1 MATFEIQGG
10 WILFAHP
17 TERITPNKVIRVHEK
32 KCFIPSLY
40 ISSLMIG
47 RRVLARL
54 LHPDQLVPLMPAPL
68 FHHGKRGAH
77 SHACIPEDRYGN
89 LKMPSIF
96 LAKGE
101 EMVKSISIILVN
113 VIFLFGCVLD
123 RPITK
128 ESEKRVVQGES
139 SEKQDALAGKLKSL
153 EQSVSRL
160 QSEVKNL
167 ENQLKQTKYRPP
179 LTAYKLPKEVF
190 LCGERIPTENKN
202 VWENLDREFLLG
214 LSNDV
219 QVLLWMKRARRYFPH
234 IEKRLRDLS
243 LPDDLKYVTI
253 VESGLRPYAVS
264 PSGAGGIWQFIPA
277 TGDKY
282 EMRKNR
288 IVDERFD
295 FFKATEGAL
304 AYLKALYEEFGSW
317 ALSLAAYNAGENRVQ
332 KEIGLQG
339 TRDYYFLDFP
349 LETERYVYKIA
360 VAKMIL
366 SETDKYGF
374 HLDEK
379 EFYDPLQ
386 VERVQ
391 IELAQPLPIIEV
403 SRALG
408 CFYKDIKELN
418 PHFSED
424 AIPPGIQ
431 FVNLPPGTSVSF
443 WAFFSAWKTEMEGK

>member
-1 MATFEIQGG
+1 MA
-10 WILFAHP
+10 
-17 TERITPNKVIRVHEK
+17 
-32 KCFIPSLY
+32 KCISL
-40 ISSLMIG
+40 
-47 RRVLARL
+47 
-54 LHPDQLVPLMPAPL
+54 
-68 FHHGKRGAH
+68 
-77 SHACIPEDRYGN
+77 
-89 LKMPSIF
+89 IF
-96 LAKGE
+96 L
-101 EMVKSISIILVN
+101 N

-123 RPITK
+123 RPIAK
-128 ESEKRVVQGES
+128 DSEKRVVQVDS
-139 SEKQDALAGKLKSL
+139 SEKQEALAGKLKSL

-167 ENQLKQTKYRPP
+167 ENQLKQTKDLPP
-179 LTAYKLPKEVF
+179 LTPYKLPKEVF

-202 VWENLDREFLLG
+202 VWENLDREFLLT

-234 IEKRLRDLS
+234 IEKRLRDLN

-277 TGDKY
+277 TGEKY

-295 FFKATEGAL
+295 FFKATEGGL
-304 AYLKALYEEFGSW
+304 AYLKALYEEFRSW
-317 ALSLAAYNAGENRVQ
+317 ALSLAAYNVGENRVR
-332 KEIGLQG
+332 KEIDFQG
-339 TRDYYFLDFP
+339 TRDYYFLDLP

-366 SETDKYGF
+366 SETEKYGF

-379 EFYDPLQ
+379 ELYDPLQ

-391 IELAQPLPIIEV
+391 IELSQPLPIIEV
-403 SRALG
+403 SRAVG
-408 CFYKDIKELN
+408 YFYKDIKELN
-418 PHFSED
+418 PHFSEE

-431 FVNLPPGTSVSF
+431 FVNLPPGTSVPF
-443 WAFFSAWKTEMEGK
+443 WTFFSAWKTEMEGK

>member
-1 MATFEIQGG
+1 MA
-10 WILFAHP
+10 
-17 TERITPNKVIRVHEK
+17 
-32 KCFIPSLY
+32 
-40 ISSLMIG
+40 
-47 RRVLARL
+47 
-54 LHPDQLVPLMPAPL
+54 
-68 FHHGKRGAH
+68 
-77 SHACIPEDRYGN
+77 
-89 LKMPSIF
+89 
-96 LAKGE
+96 
-101 EMVKSISIILVN
+101 KSISFILVN

-128 ESEKRVVQGES
+128 DSEKRVVQVES

-153 EQSVSRL
+153 EQSVSKL
-160 QSEVKNL
+160 QSEVKHL
-167 ENQLKQTKYRPP
+167 ENQLKTTKGRPP
-179 LTAYKLPKEVF
+179 LTTYKLPREVF
-190 LCGERIPTENKN
+190 LCGERIPTENKT
-202 VWENLDREFLLG
+202 VWENLDREFLLT
-214 LSNDV
+214 LSNEV
-219 QVLLWMKRARRYFPH
+219 QVLFWMKRARRYFPY
-234 IEKRLRDLS
+234 IERRLRDLN

-264 PSGAGGIWQFIPA
+264 PSGAAGIWQFISA
-277 TGDKY
+277 TGEKY

-304 AYLKALYEEFGSW
+304 AYLNALYEEFRNW
-317 ALSLAAYNAGENRVQ
+317 ALSLAAYNAGENRVR
-332 KEIGLQG
+332 KEIELQG

-366 SETDKYGF
+366 SETGRYGF

-379 EFYDPLQ
+379 ELYDPLQ

-391 IELAQPLPIIEV
+391 VELTQPLPIIEV

-418 PHFSED
+418 PHFSEE

-431 FVNLPPGTSVSF
+431 FVNLPPGTSVPF
-443 WAFFSAWKTEMEGK
+443 WTFFSAWKTEMGGK